1 MNGLFGLHKNFPI
14 MGQVHLRLT
23 VAETIFEISKL
34 HCSSYLKSSKVVMD
48 LCRVDSKKMD
58 DIDYDVVIETLSAL
72 GDVQSD
78 RGWSNIYNRDTETDP
93 ALIVP
98 VVGCCFSF
106 LLHDDGVVTR
116 TALKALQKL
125 TTDLSNQRLTS
136 GATSVWNRFLEKHI
150 MPTLRCGLTCR
161 DENTRSYFLSLTRCV
176 IEQNSGL
183 ASIHLHTDLSELIR
197 NDQED
202 LDFFINIRHVQV
214 HRRARALQRL
224 RKIVNISDQCEF
236 SPISVSSILLP
247 LAIHPIYESQSK
259 ATENYALEGIAT
271 TGCLARL
278 LPWNKYNSLLWTHL
292 TQFERHPEQEK
303 YLIGLLCA
311 LVRPIHRTI
320 PFSDFVQ
327 D

>member
-1 MNGLFGLHKNFPI
+1 M
-14 MGQVHLRLT
+14 T
-23 VAETIFEISKL
+23 VAETILEISKR
-34 HCSSYLKSSKVVMD
+34 HCSTYLKPSKVVVD
-48 LCRVDSKKMD
+48 LCKVDLKKMD
-58 DIDYDVVIETLSAL
+58 DIDHDFVIETLSAL

-78 RGWSNIYNRDTETDP
+78 GGWSSIYNRDTDADP
-93 ALIVP
+93 ALIAP

-106 LLHDDGVVTR
+106 LLHDDGVITR
-116 TALKALQKL
+116 SAQKALQKL
-125 TTDLSNQRLTS
+125 TTDLSNRRLSS
-136 GATSVWNRFLEKHI
+136 GAMSVWNRFLEKNI

-161 DENTRSYFLSLTRCV
+161 DENARGYFVALTRCV
-176 IEQNSGL
+176 IDQNSEL

-197 NDQED
+197 DDQED

-224 RKIVNISDQCEF
+224 RKIVNTSEQCDF
-236 SPISVSSILLP
+236 SSSSVSSILLP

-311 LVRPIHRTI
+311 LVSPIR
-320 PFSDFVQ
+320 
-327 D
+327 